1 MKQKLLALVLS
12 SFFLIFSSNGF
23 AATNYNDGV
32 PILAE
37 GSDATEEQEE
47 AIQQGGKNWCSEKEE
62 DDREQCVLDYFAG
75 HNYEGEPSCD

>member
-23 AATNYNDGV
+23 TATNYNDGV

-37 GSDATEEQEE
+37 DSDATEEQEE
-47 AIQQGGKNWCSEKEE
+47 AIQEGAKNWCSEKEE
-62 DDREQCVLDYFAG
+62 DDREQCQLDYFAG